1 MKCSDNQVQKMLFW
15 QFMGTVLAQVR
26 LLCTLLHREFNEGG
40 SPAEGGE
47 GSAQPQDMTPQQQ
60 HQQYLG
66 DSRPELAAFPDIQWA
81 GTPIPGEEQIHLC
94 CKLLS
99 IEQSSALCLERDC

>member
-1 MKCSDNQVQKMLFW
+1 MLVYF
-15 QFMGTVLAQVR
+15 
-26 LLCTLLHREFNEGG
+26 REFNEGG

-66 DSRPELAAFPDIQWA
+66 DSRPELTLFPDIQWA
-81 GTPIPGEEQIHLC
+81 GTPIPGEG
-94 CKLLS
+94 S
-99 IEQSSALCLERDC
+99 V

>member
-1 MKCSDNQVQKMLFW
+1 MCRDY
-15 QFMGTVLAQVR
+15 
-26 LLCTLLHREFNEGG
+26 NEGG

-66 DSRPELAAFPDIQWA
+66 DSRPELVQFPDIQWA
-81 GTPIPGEEQIHLC
+81 GTPIPGKQVM
-94 CKLLS
+94 KTLS
-99 IEQSSALCLERDC
+99 ILILITSWWDVIFTPHL